1 MLINNY
7 DFQRLVAI
15 MSQFPI
21 KLLIADDMLP
31 IREYMNM
38 VLSHEPDLKIVAS
51 VDSGALAVEQALAV
65 KPDVVLIDIEMESPS
80 AGIEAIREL
89 SVKAPEIKSVVLT
102 HFKNQES
109 VFAAFEAGAVDYII
123 KNSSAS
129 ETLEAIRA
137 AANDQTMI
145 RPQIAKLLR
154 AEFKAMRSERNNLI
168 ATLNIIYKLTP
179 TELDLLRLLAEGKT
193 PSQITEIRHIEAS
206 TFRTHVG
213 NILKKFKA
221 SSVRDVV
228 SQLKHLDIFEI
239 FTDVDTECC
248 ESN

>member
-1 MLINNY
+1 MTQL
-7 DFQRLVAI
+7 
-15 MSQFPI
+15 PI
-21 KLLIADDMLP
+21 RLLIADDMLP
-31 IREYMNM
+31 IREYLNM
-38 VLSHEPDLKIVAS
+38 VLSHEPDMKIVAS
-51 VDSGALAVEQALAV
+51 VDSGALAVKQALEF
-65 KPDVVLIDIEMESPS
+65 KPDVVLIDIEMETPQ
-80 AGIEAIREL
+80 AGIEAIKEI
-89 SVKAPEIKSVVLT
+89 SAKAPEIKSVVLT
-102 HFKNQES
+102 HFKNQEN

-123 KNSSAS
+123 KDSSAS

-137 AANDQTMI
+137 AAHDQTII
-145 RPQIAKLLR
+145 RPRIASLLR
-154 AEFKAMRSERNNLI
+154 AEFKALRSERNSLI

-228 SQLKHLDIFEI
+228 SQLRHLGIFDIFI
-239 FTDVDTECC
+239 TESDSDLS
-248 ESN
+248 ESR

>member
-1 MLINNY
+1 
-7 DFQRLVAI
+7 
-15 MSQFPI
+15 MSQLPI
-21 KLLIADDMLP
+21 RLLIADDMLP
-31 IREYMNM
+31 IREYLNM
-38 VLSHEPDLKIVAS
+38 VLSHEPDMKIVAS

-65 KPDVVLIDIEMESPS
+65 KPNVVLIDIEMETPQ

-102 HFKNQES
+102 HFQNQET
-109 VFAAFEAGAVDYII
+109 VFAAFEAGAVDYIV

-129 ETLEAIRA
+129 ETLNAIRA
-137 AANDQTMI
+137 AAQDQTTI

-179 TELDLLRLLAEGKT
+179 TELDLLRLLAEGNT

-213 NILKKFKA
+213 NVLKKFKA

-228 SQLKHLDIFEI
+228 SQLKHLGIFDIF
-239 FTDVDTECC
+239 VTELDS
-248 ESN
+248 ESSDSN